1 LKVVFRLLLRK
12 KLFTIG
18 TYLGFYLLVFLFL
31 DDTKVLNFFVF
42 VVFYVRN
49 EGFEAGLK
57 YWLEMDF
64 SNLVY
69 LLLKCFIFKVEEFV
83 ILSEKTGL
91 PAHIITIKY
100 QVSIYFSF
108 ENNLLFI
115 IALFGKI
122 SG

>member
-31 DDTKVLNFFVF
+31 DDTKVLNSFVF

-57 YWLEMDF
+57 YW
-64 SNLVY
+64 
-69 LLLKCFIFKVEEFV
+69 
-83 ILSEKTGL
+83 
-91 PAHIITIKY
+91 P
-100 QVSIYFSF
+100 SF
-108 ENNLLFI
+108 EISTWDGFFEFGIFI
-115 IALFGKI
+115 AEMLYF
-122 SG
+122 